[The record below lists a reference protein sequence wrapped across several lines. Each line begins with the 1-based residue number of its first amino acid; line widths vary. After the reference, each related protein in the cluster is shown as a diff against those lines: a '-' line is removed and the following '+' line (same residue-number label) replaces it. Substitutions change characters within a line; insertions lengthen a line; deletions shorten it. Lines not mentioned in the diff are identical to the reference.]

1 MFFCVILIKVAW
13 LAEKQEMPDLS
24 KICQNTHP
32 WIHHSKIYGMKPFI
46 SRHARKKMLD
56 RTTKFLTTLASPE
69 EVHSNNN
76 IKISLLCEIAICRY
90 SKIIYYV
97 KLMYNLW
104 IVQTNMHPC
113 FELAICV
120 LPDQSLDCLL
130 NLWIE

>member
-13 LAEKQEMPDLS
+13 LAEKQEMPDLF

-56 RTTKFLTTLASPE
+56 RTTKFLTTLASPK

-76 IKISLLCEIAICRY
+76 IKISLLCEIAICIDTAKY
-90 SKIIYYV
+90 ICQAH
-97 KLMYNLW
+97 
-104 IVQTNMHPC
+104 VQSMDC
-113 FELAICV
+113 
-120 LPDQSLDCLL
+120 PDKHAPML
-130 NLWIE
+130 